1 MAEYGGDRPE
11 HYESD
16 GTKSTDDFY
25 TYGVTE
31 NAFLS
36 ERERARD
43 ARVYNASHDA
53 PSEREQSLQDVLE
66 RARDVEYARR
76 EVAAELECDVSE
88 VF

>member
-31 NAFLS
+31 N
-36 ERERARD
+36 
-43 ARVYNASHDA
+43 
-53 PSEREQSLQDVLE
+53 EQSLQDVLE